1 MQNPLLKVAEKR
13 HEFQNMEWLNLHT
26 SVLDSPEVLGE
37 EPINRA
43 TWLFLLRY
51 CIGQENK
58 GRIYGAVSWG
68 DRKWQQLVRVTL
80 AEVKAESS
88 LWRWVG
94 DDLEVKLYP
103 IDAERLVQLKR
114 KAARR
119 NGNQG
124 GRPKKTNVGSEN
136 KPTSVISAKAKGK
149 EREGEGN
156 ERELGVPPCT
166 LPKDHKEAIAF
177 AGVQMIPPD
186 FIRETFDRCMAVGW
200 IDTQGRAIASWPHYL
215 AKSYADAKQRSV
227 TTASRPGA
235 PEKGI
240 TFV

>member
-1 MQNPLLKVAEKR
+1 
-13 HEFQNMEWLNLHT
+13 MEWLNLHT

-58 GRIYGAVSWG
+58 GRICGAVSWG

-80 AEVKAESS
+80 AEVKADSS
-88 LWRWVG
+88 LWAWRG

-103 IDAERLVQLKR
+103 HDKEREVKQKR
-114 KAARR
+114 ISARR
-119 NGNQG
+119 NGNRG
-124 GRPKKTNVGSEN
+124 GRPKKTNVGLPQ
-136 KPTSVISAKAKGK
+136 KPTSVNSAKAEGKGM
-149 EREGEGN
+149 EGEGN
-156 ERELGVPPCT
+156 GREQGAVISS
-166 LPKDHKEAIAF
+166 LPQSHAEAIAF
-177 AGVQMIPPD
+177 AGVQMIPTD

-200 IDTQGRAIASWPHYL
+200 IDTQGREIASWPHYL
-215 AKSYADAKQRSV
+215 AKSYADAKQRNA

-235 PEKGI
+235 PEKGF